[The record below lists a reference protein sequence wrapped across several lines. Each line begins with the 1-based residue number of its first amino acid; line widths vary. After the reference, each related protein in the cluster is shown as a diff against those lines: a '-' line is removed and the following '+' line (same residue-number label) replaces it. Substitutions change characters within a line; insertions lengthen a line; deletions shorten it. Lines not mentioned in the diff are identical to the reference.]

1 MSSLNAGLVIHQ
13 HVSIEVVAAIV
24 EAELRGVKAVWS
36 TISGTKP
43 DTLTTFA
50 AAAVSTDKI
59 VLGSSIAPTYPRH
72 PITLASQ
79 VIALEEL
86 APGRIRLGIG
96 PSHKP
101 TIEGSFGIPMGK
113 PLDHLRE
120 YLTILRAI
128 LWEGSVD
135 FRGEYLS
142 AHISMLP
149 ESTPPKT
156 PIPISALRKNAFR
169 LAGEIA
175 DGAISWVT
183 PVHYL
188 VNTALPALEAG
199 AVSASRPRP
208 PIIAHVPV
216 AVSTDRDASRN
227 AFRNQFPYY
236 SKLPFYQGMF
246 ADAGFPVTAEGTM
259 TDALVDN
266 LAVSGT
272 PDEIRK
278 RFEAIRAEGID
289 ELLISQVFVG
299 DAASELATLSEIL
312 AG

>member
-13 HVSIEVVAAIV
+13 HKSTDVLAAIV
-24 EAELRGVKAVWS
+24 EAESRGVGAVWS

-43 DTLTTFA
+43 DALTTFA
-50 AAAVSTDKI
+50 AAAVSTQKI

-101 TIEGSFGIPMGK
+101 TIEGAFGIPMGK

-135 FRGEYLS
+135 FSGEYLS
-142 AHISMLP
+142 AHISLLP
-149 ESTPPKT
+149 ESIPPKT

-188 VNTALPALEAG
+188 VNTALPAIEAG
-199 AVSASRPRP
+199 AESASRPRP

-227 AFRNQFPYY
+227 AFRNQFPMY

-246 ADAGFPVTAEGTM
+246 ADAGFPVTAEETM

-278 RFEAIRAEGID
+278 RLEAIRAEGID
-289 ELLISQVFVG
+289 ELLISQVVVS
-299 DAASELATLSEIL
+299 DAASELETLSEIL